1 MVMEENG
8 FKKTIQLMI
17 TEEQHKRHGK
27 EDNQA
32 D

>member
-8 FKKTIQLMI
+8 FKKARQIMT
-17 TEEQHKRHGK
+17 TEEQHKGHGK